1 MSAAQAWI
9 GYAGTAA
16 LAVLL
21 AGVLVRRRYRAW
33 YLFALFLSVMLLSTV
48 MMAIWRARF
57 YTTEFW
63 QIKETALN
71 FIRFAMALELAYR
84 TFRAFPGAL
93 AALRWVLL
101 FVVVVTLAAV
111 LAVPGPSG
119 GTLSEELRTKDYESF
134 LGDLQPR
141 VLNGSIWLFAA
152 IAALILWY
160 RLPANPFPK
169 SVLLSYVP
177 YLLVFSLTMN
187 VVGVLGRARWEQGW
201 PVRYLN
207 QLAYLAL
214 MVHWARA
221 AWRRVEQPARRPPA
235 RRPGLGA
242 PVSA

>member
-84 TFRAFPGAL
+84 AFRAFPGAL
-93 AALRWVLL
+93 ATARWALL
-101 FVVVVTLAAV
+101 FVLGVTFAAVVV
-111 LAVPGPSG
+111 SG
-119 GTLSEELRTKDYESF
+119 GGADYESF
-134 LGDLQPR
+134 LGEIQPR
-141 VLNGSIWLFAA
+141 VLNGSIWLFTA
-152 IAALILWY
+152 IAAIILWY
-160 RLPANPFPK
+160 RLPVDQFQK

-177 YLLVFSLTMN
+177 FLLIFTVCMN
-187 VVGVLGRARWEQGW
+187 VLGAAGRAGWEHAW
-201 PVRYLN
+201 PVRYGN
-207 QLAYLAL
+207 QLAFLGL
-214 MVHWARA
+214 MVYWARA
-221 AWRRVEQPARRPPA
+221 AWRLVEEPTPPTARPPEV
-235 RRPGLGA
+235 PSSLHE
-242 PVSA
+242 PLSA